1 MTLLLPTICL
11 FACTLTL
18 IFKAKGLTKLTVKAK
33 LLASLAFVGFAWEQG
48 AWNTPYGQL
57 ILLALLL
64 CLVGDV
70 LLALKNKNHYF
81 LLGIGAFLLAHLVY
95 AGAFLQSGFNNA
107 QLPLIRLLIF
117 AVLFVLI
124 ITGLW
129 LRPHLK
135 GRFRLAVPA
144 YLVAIGLMLVAA
156 WGNQIDQAWAWIV
169 SGASLFAVS
178 DLFVAKQ
185 RFIQDHIINRIIGL
199 PIYYIAQLLL
209 AYSVTQVY

>member
-18 IFKAKGLTKLTVKAK
+18 VFEAKGLTKLTIKAK

-48 AWNTPYGQL
+48 AWQNTFGQWIFVGL
-57 ILLALLL
+57 SLS
-64 CLVGDV
+64 LVGDV
-70 LLALKNKNHYF
+70 LLALKNKRHYF

-129 LRPHLK
+129 LRPHLHGK
-135 GRFRLAVPA
+135 FKLAVPA
-144 YLVAIGLMLVAA
+144 YLFAIGLMLVTAR
-156 WGNQIDQAWAWIV
+156 GNQMDQAWWWIV
-169 SGASLFAVS
+169 GGASLFAVS
-178 DLFVAKQ
+178 DLFVARQ

-209 AYSVTQVY
+209 AYSVTQVI